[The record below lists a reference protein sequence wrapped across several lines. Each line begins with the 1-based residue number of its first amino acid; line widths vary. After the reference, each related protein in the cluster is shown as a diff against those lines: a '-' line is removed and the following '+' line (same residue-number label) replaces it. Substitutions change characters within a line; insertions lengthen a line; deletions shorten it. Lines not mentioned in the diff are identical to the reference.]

1 MIDKTFFFTV
11 LFLAAGAVSAATTTL
26 SQTQTQTVDGENFT
40 FAFAPGSYQAGSS
53 SSFTI
58 TVQGDFDD
66 ISPPGSTAITLGN
79 AYQGNFNRTDGY
91 DVTNPGFSNIN
102 TYLYKLDFFL
112 NPTETDDF
120 MTNPTVLVDFASDV
134 QQLCGWWNFSNCNVL
149 SGDAPFAE
157 VTYTYEVSAVPVPA
171 AVWLF
176 GSALF
181 GLATIARRKKA

>member
-1 MIDKTFFFTV
+1 MIDKMFFFTV
-11 LFLAAGAVSAATTTL
+11 LFLAAGTVNAATTTL

-40 FAFAPGSYQAGSS
+40 FAFAPGPYQVGSS

-66 ISPPGSTAITLGN
+66 ISSAGSTAITIGN
-79 AYQGNFNRTDGY
+79 DYQGNFNRTDGY
-91 DVTNPGFSNIN
+91 DATNPGFSNVN
-102 TYLYKLDFFL
+102 TYLYKLDFAL
-112 NPTETDDF
+112 NAAQTADF
-120 MTNPTVLVDFASDV
+120 MTNSTVLVDFATDV
-134 QQLCGWWNFSNCNVL
+134 QQICGWWNFSNCNVL
-149 SGDAPFAE
+149 FGDAPFAE
-157 VTYTYEVSAVPVPA
+157 VAYTYEVSAVPVPA

>member
-1 MIDKTFFFTV
+1 MIGKTVFFTA
-11 LFLAAGAVSAATTTL
+11 LFLAAGAVNAATTTL
-26 SQTQTQTVDGENFT
+26 SQTQTQTVDGESFT
-40 FAFAPGSYQAGSS
+40 FGFAPGPYQVGSS

-66 ISPPGSTAITLGN
+66 ISPPGSTAITIGN
-79 AYQGNFNRTDGY
+79 DYQGNFNRTEGY

-102 TYLYKLDFFL
+102 TYLYKLKFDL
-112 NPTETDDF
+112 DAAETADF
-120 MTNPTVLVDFASDV
+120 MTNPTVLVDFAENV
-134 QQLCGWWNFSNCNVL
+134 QQICGWWNFSNCNVL
-149 SGDAPFAE
+149 NGDAPFAE
-157 VTYTYEVSAVPVPA
+157 VAYTYEVSAVPVPA